1 MRNLGFMLLC
11 GGHSSRMGQPKA
23 LLHIGGET
31 LLARTARAGNAFDE
45 RLFSANDPIFPT
57 PQGYRRV
64 EDRYADCGPMGGLH
78 ACLSAC
84 ASPALV
90 VAPCDTP
97 GYSAQVAAF
106 LAERF
111 TGDCD
116 ALILKD
122 PTGRAHPLL
131 GVYAK
136 SCLPVFEDCLREG
149 RLALMRTLSGMN
161 TLVLDAPEALGR
173 SLFINL
179 NTPEDY
185 EAFLAANR

>member
-1 MRNLGFMLLC
+1 MRGLGFMLLC

-23 LLHIGGET
+23 LLDAGGET
-31 LLARTARAGNAFDE
+31 LLARAARAGLAFDE
-45 RLFSANDPIFPT
+45 RLFSANDPVFPT
-57 PQGYRRV
+57 PEGYRRV
-64 EDRYADCGPMGGLH
+64 ADRYADCGPMGGLH
-78 ACLSAC
+78 ACLSVC
-84 ASPALV
+84 TSPALV

-97 GYSAQVAAF
+97 GYTARVAAF
-106 LAERF
+106 LAEHF
-111 TGDCD
+111 AGKHD
-116 ALILKD
+116 ALILRD
-122 PTGRAHPLL
+122 PAGRVHPLM

-149 RLALMRTLSGMN
+149 RLALMRTLAGMN